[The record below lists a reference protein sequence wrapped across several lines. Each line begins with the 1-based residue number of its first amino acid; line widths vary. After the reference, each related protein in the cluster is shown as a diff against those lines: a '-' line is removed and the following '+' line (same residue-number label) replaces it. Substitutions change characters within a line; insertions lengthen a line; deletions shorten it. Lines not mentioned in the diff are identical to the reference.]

1 MPVQAAFTLNPNEIF
16 ATLANMIISQE
27 VFADNLGKHQTLVDQ
42 ARVDGSMYGDKKLY
56 YATDVL
62 QSHVWGA
69 DSEASNLLSLD
80 RPSDPKVQGITLN
93 IFRQIRL
100 TVDNYLS
107 KRAWSTEGAFS
118 NFQSVMLGWIRETK
132 KVYDGTLYNCFI
144 GATQTSTGSQMQ
156 SIDLGTG
163 SGHPLYNLSGVEKE
177 QMTAML
183 IARALADLLVK
194 MGDYSRDFNDY
205 QFLRSYANES
215 IKVVWNSDWI
225 NKIKK
230 VDLPTIFH
238 KEGLVDKF
246 EEDVLP
252 ARYFG
257 IVITSSNISTYSA
270 STPAAGKPIDSDDGS
285 YVPGVGHA
293 NGLIRSMVEKVVTV
307 SATDYHVFPG
317 DEIPAGATIV
327 ASTGNFEPG
336 EVYIEQSDII
346 CKVLVKLPPYM
357 SAFEV
362 GTSFFNP
369 RSLTENHY
377 LTFGHNTLE
386 YLKNY
391 PFITVKAI

>member
-1 MPVQAAFTLNPNEIF
+1 MPLQAAFTLNPNEIF
-16 ATLANMIISQE
+16 ATVANMIISQE

-62 QSHVWGA
+62 QSHVWNA

-80 RPSDPKVQGITLN
+80 RPADPQVQDITLD

-107 KRAWSTEGAFS
+107 KRAWSSEGAFS

-144 GATQTSTGSQMQ
+144 GATQTSTGAQMQ

-215 IKVVWNSDWI
+215 IKVVWNSDWV

-336 EVYIEQSDII
+336 EVYIEQADII

-386 YLKNY
+386 YLENY
-391 PFITVKAI
+391 PFITVKAV

>member
-1 MPVQAAFTLNPNEIF
+1 MALQAAFTLNPNEIF
-16 ATLANMIISQE
+16 ASIANMIISQE
-27 VFADNLGKHQTLVDQ
+27 VFADNLGKHQTLVDK
-42 ARVDGSMYGDKKLY
+42 ARVDGGLYGDKKLY

-62 QSHVWGA
+62 KSHVWGA

-80 RPSDPKVQGITLN
+80 RPADPEVQDITLDV
-93 IFRQIRL
+93 FRQIRL

-118 NFQSVMLGWIRETK
+118 SFNSVMLGWMRETK
-132 KVYDGTLYNCFI
+132 RVYDGTLYNCFI
-144 GATQTSTGSQMQ
+144 GATETSTGKQIV

-177 QMTAML
+177 QMEAML
-183 IARALADLLVK
+183 IAQGLADLLVA

-205 QFLRSYANES
+205 QFLRSYAEDG
-215 IKVVWNSDWI
+215 IKVIWNAKFV
-225 NKIKK
+225 NKIRK

-238 KEGLVDKF
+238 KEGLVEKF
-246 EEDVLP
+246 EEEVLP
-252 ARYFG
+252 ERYFG
-257 IVITSSNISTYSA
+257 VRITSANVSDYSA
-270 STPAAGKPIDSDDGS
+270 STPAAGKPIDSDDHS
-285 YVPGVGHA
+285 YVPGSNHA
-293 NGLIRSMVEKVVTV
+293 NGCIRAMVEKDVTV
-307 SATDYHVFPG
+307 SATAYHVFPG

-327 ASTGNFEPG
+327 AGGNFELG
-336 EVYIEQSDII
+336 EVYIEKADVI
-346 CKVLVKLPPYM
+346 CKVLVKLPPLM

-391 PFITVKAI
+391 PFITVKAA